1 MLNRATSAKQKTEEA
16 GVIENIKLAYQSA
29 MIGKYT
35 EGKTEQEIKQ
45 DMIADLRNTYS
56 SVILND
62 DGTITIDGIIYEVDY
77 SKVIVSFV

>member
-16 GVIENIKLAYQSA
+16 GVIGNIKLAYQSA